1 MIDNASKHFETGHI
15 QLLFCTYGV
24 NKGQP
29 IVKSMLRMLGDTR
42 LDFP

>member
-15 QLLFCTYGV
+15 QLLFCTNGV
-24 NKGQP
+24 NKGRP
-29 IVKSMLRMLGDTR
+29 IVKSMSPMLGDTT